1 MKGGS
6 GMTLKDLEQMPDDFL
21 TVATVAS
28 VMKKAPQVIRDQ
40 ADRDARALGFPIS
53 KIGHSYSIPRLGF
66 LAWAKYGTGVR
77 VIYERIEENDKV

>member
-1 MKGGS
+1 M
-6 GMTLKDLEQMPDDFL
+6 LKDLEKMPDDFL

-77 VIYERIEENDKV
+77 VIYERIEENDKE